1 MPKLLRRIRIAM
13 KSHHNM
19 RCHIWSLTKL
29 ITIDL
34 GNRPTR
40 RMGKM
45 KNKTIQDSI
54 RKKGNKN
61 WAELNFFKK
70 S

>member
-1 MPKLLRRIRIAM
+1 
-13 KSHHNM
+13 
-19 RCHIWSLTKL
+19 LTKL